1 MAERKNFMKKKLIS
15 LLLSATMIAS
25 LCACGNDATKTG
37 ISETSKTSESTV
49 TSEVPSET
57 GVENQEPYPI
67 VNEEITIRGLV
78 VGADTT
84 VSKDRTVWQKVE
96 EVTGINIE
104 WEFIDSE
111 ALATYLAGGD
121 WPDFFLTS
129 FSDAIVNDYGISGG
143 KFVNLLEYLD
153 YMPNLVQTFE
163 DYPVAKAVATEI
175 NGEMY
180 EFPGITDSVTAV
192 FIKPFYRTD
201 MFEAAGV
208 KEAPKTVEDFYNAL
222 VAVKNNTGEAPWI
235 PCIDQ
240 EQYCWTLPIYSAF
253 GTGNSMCFDV
263 DENGNVYF
271 ARTTEQMKQYYLYM
285 NKLYEEGLL
294 HKECATI
301 ENNTRTELE
310 QSGKA
315 AIIELAAS
323 SLTEKD
329 FDSGKVEL
337 AALAP
342 LTSEFDSTQTYQDR
356 PQVEFKFG
364 PFLNAESDYV
374 VEMCKMFDI
383 MYATE
388 EVVEGTGL
396 YGQAFCYGL
405 EGVDWKWT
413 ETGGYEQFK
422 PDKYDAVNTYLA
434 SEVNWYSGGM
444 GRYDA
449 FGGVITEVPGNN
461 QTRQIGYAENVIP
474 YETEEAMFIWGF
486 LKFTEDEQY
495 VLDNKWSDIRT
506 YYMKMNAEFITG
518 VTDIE
523 VNWDAYLAELDKMG
537 LKDVLDVYQAA
548 YDRWVSFQ

>member
-1 MAERKNFMKKKLIS
+1 MKKKLIS
-15 LLLSATMIAS
+15 LLLAATMIAS
-25 LCACGNDATKTG
+25 LCACGNDETKTG
-37 ISETSKTSESTV
+37 TSETSKTSESAV
-49 TSEVPSET
+49 TSETPSET
-57 GVENQEPYPI
+57 VVENQEPYPI
-67 VNEEITIRGLV
+67 VTEEITLRGLV

-84 VSKDRTVWQKVE
+84 ASKDRTVWQKVE

-163 DYPVAKAVATEI
+163 DYPVAKAAATEI

-180 EFPGITDSVTAV
+180 EFPGITAGVTAV
-192 FIKPFYRTD
+192 FVKPFYRTD
-201 MFEAAGV
+201 LFEAAGV
-208 KEAPKTVEDFYNAL
+208 TEAPKTVEDFYNAL
-222 VAVKNNTGEAPWI
+222 VAVKNSTGEAPWI
-235 PCIDQ
+235 PRIDQ
-240 EQYCWTLPIYSAF
+240 EQNYWTLPIYSAF
-253 GTGNSMCFDV
+253 GTGTSMRFDV
-263 DENGNVYF
+263 DENGQVYL
-271 ARTTEQMKQYYLYM
+271 ARTTEQMKQYYLFM

-310 QSGKA
+310 QSGKV
-315 AIIELAAS
+315 AILENAAS
-323 SLTEKD
+323 KLTEKD
-329 FDSGKVEL
+329 FASGTVEL

-413 ETGGYEQFK
+413 ETGSYEQFK
-422 PDKYDAVNTYLA
+422 SDKYDAVNTYLA

-449 FGGVITEVPGNN
+449 FGGLVTEVPGNN
-461 QTRQIGYAENVIP
+461 QARQMGYAENVIP
-474 YETEEAMFIWGF
+474 YETEEGMFIWKL

-495 VLDNKWSDIRT
+495 VLDNKWSDIQT
-506 YYMKMNAEFITG
+506 YYLKMNAEFITG

-523 VNWDAYLAELDKMG
+523 ANWDAYLAELEKMG
-537 LKDVLDVYQAA
+537 LKDVLAVYQAA